1 MTQRAIA
8 LLCSSVAVLA
18 ICLTPSPSEACK
30 KQHQT
35 PFELFELATSVA
47 HIRVHSVPPP
57 AQIKNRPGPGDV
69 RLDVLELY
77 KHSPAAPAVSAAG
90 KPAAPAAPAASP
102 AQLVSRLGGTSCDVP
117 FAVGDAAVIFL
128 GADGWPEGA
137 HEGYL
142 RAAAWPPIIKAWAQA
157 KDAPARIAILVDAL
171 TSDEQDVRREAAYYL
186 VDQPALLAAL
196 TADHRARL
204 SKQLASRAE
213 DPDATLAFV
222 LVRLRERAA
231 IAKLPRWLKLARAV
245 AAVTRFERE
254 TDPAALAKA
263 ITSARTSADRWAAFE
278 RCERARATSLARF
291 SRYIHDLDKVKPAAL
306 AASCR
311 DGSPLAR

>member
-8 LLCSSVAVLA
+8 LALSSAALLA

-57 AQIKNRPGPGDV
+57 AKIKNRPGPGEV

-77 KHSPAAPAVSAAG
+77 KHPSASPAGAPVAG
-90 KPAAPAAPAASP
+90 KPAAPAASP
-102 AQLVSRLGGTSCDVP
+102 AQLVARLGNTSCDVP
-117 FAVGDAAVIFL
+117 FAVGATAVIFL

-142 RAAAWPPIIKAWAQA
+142 HAAAWQPIIRAWAQA
-157 KDAPARIAILVDAL
+157 KDVPSRAAILVDAL
-171 TSDEQDVRREAAYYL
+171 TSQEQDVRREAAYYL
-186 VDQPALLAAL
+186 VDQPAILAAL
-196 TADHRARL
+196 TADQRARL
-204 SKQLASRAE
+204 TAQLASRAE

-222 LVRLRERAA
+222 LVRLRERSA

-245 AAVTRFERE
+245 AAVTRFESE
-254 TDPAALAKA
+254 TDPAALARA
-263 ITSARTSADRWAAFE
+263 ITSARTAADRWAAFE